1 MGRGNYLANGGNY
14 SYQWYVDNDV
24 WDWDFDAENLRAM
37 LAKRYKSFG
46 ACDKWIDRESHAFAQ
61 NRLFYVGIA
70 DNESSVA
77 IFISP
82 RDDGFVRGDQRRH
95 FHTYRDAIEQILV
108 GQFGAQNVRIRTS
121 AWTSVSLEKKGA

>member
-37 LAKRYKSFG
+37 LAKRHKSFG

-82 RDDGFVRGDQRRH
+82 RDDGFVRGGQRRH
-95 FHTYRDAIEQILV
+95 FPRYRAGIEQILV
-108 GQFGAQNVRIRTS
+108 SQFGAQNVRIRTS